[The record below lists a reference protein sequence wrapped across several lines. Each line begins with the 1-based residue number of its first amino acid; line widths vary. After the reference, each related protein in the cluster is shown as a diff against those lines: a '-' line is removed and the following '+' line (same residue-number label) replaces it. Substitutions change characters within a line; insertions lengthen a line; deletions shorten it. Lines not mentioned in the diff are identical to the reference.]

1 MKLQLIGHEHRYSVE
16 QAVVAFLNRKASLC
30 EEIPPEYTG
39 DRLISKLSY
48 GEKYITASAELIIDG
63 ERYLQTS
70 RSRISDV
77 DSASKRIGLEQ
88 HVLKQAVFKAVKQAT
103 GTEFP
108 WGSLT
113 GMRPTTLVL
122 RMLEDGKTQATARRE
137 LIEKYKIF
145 PERAKMAVEA
155 ASQGLAWKQRIS
167 EKDISLYVGIPFCP
181 TRCSYCSFVSSEI
194 EKSRHLIEPYLEKLC
209 DEIRQRGELVKE
221 LGLRITSVYI
231 GGGTPTSISASQLD
245 KLLSEIS
252 GAFELD
258 GVQEYTV
265 EAGRPDTIT
274 LEKLRVIK
282 SYGVER
288 LSINPQSM
296 AEDVLVCNRRSHTPD
311 DVLRAFEQA
320 RSCGFDC
327 INMDTIAGLPGDSV
341 EGFKATLRRLEEI
354 RPENITVHT
363 LALKRGSE
371 LTERAGQDSRPD
383 DVTAM
388 LDFAHDFMYNVGYR
402 PYYLYRQKYMA
413 ASLEN
418 IGWTL
423 PNKESIYNIC
433 SMEEFQT
440 IISMG
445 AGAITKLVSPDG
457 KKIKRLANNKF
468 PAEYIESDD
477 KIISNGRKIRSFFL
491 NIIYRGEGYTW
502 YID

>member
-1 MKLQLIGHEHRYSVE
+1 M
-16 QAVVAFLNRKASLC
+16 
-30 EEIPPEYTG
+30 TG
-39 DRLISKLSY
+39 A
-48 GEKYITASAELIIDG
+48 G
-63 ERYLQTS
+63 
-70 RSRISDV
+70 V
-77 DSASKRIGLEQ
+77 
-88 HVLKQAVFKAVKQAT
+88 
-103 GTEFP
+103 
-108 WGSLT
+108 
-113 GMRPTTLVL
+113 
-122 RMLEDGKTQATARRE
+122 
-137 LIEKYKIF
+137 
-145 PERAKMAVEA
+145 
-155 ASQGLAWKQRIS
+155 
-167 EKDISLYVGIPFCP
+167 
-181 TRCSYCSFVSSEI
+181 YC
-194 EKSRHLIEPYLEKLC
+194 
-209 DEIRQRGELVKE
+209 G
-221 LGLRITSVYI
+221 
-231 GGGTPTSISASQLD
+231 
-245 KLLSEIS
+245 
-252 GAFELD
+252 
-258 GVQEYTV
+258 
-265 EAGRPDTIT
+265 AGRPDTIT

-477 KIISNGRKIRSFFL
+477 KIISNGRKIRSFF
-491 NIIYRGEGYTW
+491 
-502 YID
+502 